1 MADVAGSPSHF
12 RPLPSS
18 LLRARSFTSRCCVLS
33 THMRDPVLIVED
45 ADAPFTAEPLLTTP
59 VDFST
64 GAAADRAYAGAL
76 AGLVAPPGCTTPLA
90 PTHDSLFYCVH
101 SVPLRFGGP
110 PSELRVRLVDRANG
124 SALPLIA
131 LTTAQ
136 ALPGDGATLYF
147 EEGAPCR
154 LRLAFE
160 QGSSA
165 GWELVAVAMRVH
177 AADALRPQL
186 QRIHS
191 AAALLT
197 EEVADGPTLP
207 QPWMAQ

>member
-1 MADVAGSPSHF
+1 M
-12 RPLPSS
+12 
-18 LLRARSFTSRCCVLS
+18 LL

-45 ADAPFTAEPLLTTP
+45 ADAPLTAEPLLTTP

-110 PSELRVRLVDRANG
+110 PSELRIRLVDRANG

-131 LTTAQ
+131 LTTAR

-147 EEGAPCR
+147 AEAAPCR

-177 AADALRPQL
+177 AADALWPQL
-186 QRIHS
+186 RRVHS
-191 AAALLT
+191 AAMLLA
-197 EEVADGPTLP
+197 EEVADGLTLP
-207 QPWMAQ
+207 EPAVRVRLMVWIRIRARRSLMAQPEPEPEPEPGR

>member
-1 MADVAGSPSHF
+1 
-12 RPLPSS
+12 
-18 LLRARSFTSRCCVLS
+18 
-33 THMRDPVLIVED
+33 MRDPVLIVED

-90 PTHDSLFYCVH
+90 PTHESLFYCVH

-136 ALPGDGATLYF
+136 ALRGDGATLYF
-147 EEGAPCR
+147 EEAAPCR

-165 GWELVAVAMRVH
+165 GWELVGVAMRVH

-191 AAALLT
+191 AAALLA
-197 EEVADGPTLP
+197 EEVADGPTLTLTRC
-207 QPWMAQ
+207 